1 MKTDEAA
8 TTAAAVGAPLEQ
20 RVVPLAPKRVQLSRA
35 KGWRMPENTAKV
47 DRTTKWGNPFAVGK
61 DGTRAE
67 CLDLFEKLLAGYVC
81 MTKGDPAV
89 SEKYLGMVFRDRAE
103 LAGKNLACWC
113 PLSAPC
119 HADYLLV
126 LANHERHNARAKGP
140 SRLAG
145 EGPA

>member
-20 RVVPLAPKRVQLSRA
+20 HVVPLAPKRVQLSRA

-89 SEKYLGMVFRDRAE
+89 SEKYLGMVFRERAE

-119 HADYLLV
+119 HADYLLT
-126 LANHERHNARAKGP
+126 LANHERHNDGTKGP
-140 SRLAG
+140 AARPVPL
-145 EGPA
+145 E